1 VGGEGGGLRIKF
13 TLVLLLVGV
22 VPLVSASLFFYFAS
36 KKALFNS
43 VFREL
48 KWSVNEVAV
57 TIESLFDGTGKDLLL
72 ASQSSAFRMYFKEPG
87 KKGYWLAEQHKT
99 LEHLRSIY
107 PEILDE
113 ACFIDST
120 GKEICRIVHDE
131 LAAEEDLSSE
141 EDRSI
146 FFKEAFGMKEG
157 MVYQGRP
164 MISEDTERWVLPNAT
179 PIVVD
184 GRKAAILHFEVTM
197 TYFQRLLDKA
207 INPDRAH
214 GFILNDEGE
223 FMAHTRLQIGE
234 RDRFPMAVTK
244 ETPEGLKEIYGR
256 MMAGGS
262 GIEEFTEGGKAFYL
276 SYRPV
281 KSDPRAGVNMNKWSI
296 GYVLPADR
304 VYVELSILKYN
315 LLAIGA
321 TLLVVIIL
329 ANLLGKYVTK
339 PIRELAV
346 ASTRV
351 ALGKLPKIEVM
362 RDDEIGQLS
371 ESFNRM
377 VDAVNRRDTVL
388 KELATTDGLT
398 GLYNH
403 RFFKSELVKE
413 VKSAL
418 RFNRPLSLLIAD
430 VDWFKQYN
438 DTYGHTAGDMALKK
452 ISNALLKS
460 TRDVDIAAR
469 YGGEEFS
476 IILPE
481 AGIKDALEIAERIRR
496 AVAEEGLHI
505 DKPGGVL
512 TISIGVAELTGGV
525 KDAEGLIKEADKLL
539 YRAKELGRNR
549 VFPDR

>member
-1 VGGEGGGLRIKF
+1 MHLFKKSLRTKF
-13 TLVLLLVGV
+13 TLVLLVVGV
-22 VPLVSASLFFYFAS
+22 VPLVSASLFFYIAS

-48 KWSVNEVAV
+48 KWSVNDVAS
-57 TIESLFDGTGKDLLL
+57 TIESLFDEASKDLLL

-87 KKGYWLAEQHKT
+87 KKGYWLAEQQKT
-99 LEHLRSIY
+99 LKHLRSIY

-120 GKEICRIVHDE
+120 GQEICRIVHDE
-131 LAAEEDLSSE
+131 LAKEVDLSSE
-141 EDRSI
+141 EERST
-146 FFKEAFGMKEG
+146 FFKEAFGMEEG

-179 PIVVD
+179 PVMVD

-207 INPDRAH
+207 INPERAY
-214 GFILNDEGE
+214 GFILNDKGE
-223 FMAHTRLQIGE
+223 FMAHTRLHIGE

-244 ETPEGLKEIYGR
+244 KTPKGLREIYER
-256 MMAGGS
+256 MMNGGT
-262 GIEEFTEGGKAFYL
+262 GIEEFKEGGKGFYL

-281 KSDPRAGVNMNKWSI
+281 NADAKAAVNLNRWSI

-304 VYVELSILKYN
+304 VYVELSILRYN
-315 LLAIGA
+315 LVAIGF

-339 PIRELAV
+339 PIRELAA
-346 ASTRV
+346 ASSRV
-351 ALGKLPKIEVM
+351 AHGKLPKIEVT

-377 VDAVNRRDTVL
+377 AEAVNRRDTVL
-388 KELATTDGLT
+388 RELATTDGLT

-403 RFFKSELVKE
+403 RFFKSELAKE
-413 VKSAL
+413 IKSSQ
-418 RFNRPLSLLIAD
+418 RFNRPLSLILAD
-430 VDWFKQYN
+430 VDWFKRYN
-438 DTYGHTAGDMALKK
+438 DTHGQTAGDMALKR
-452 ISNALLKS
+452 ISGVFLKN
-460 TRDVDIAAR
+460 TRDIDLTAR

-481 AGIKDALEIAERIRR
+481 TGIKDALDTPYRQARGSADRKHRR
-496 AVAEEGLHI
+496 
-505 DKPGGVL
+505 
-512 TISIGVAELTGGV
+512 
-525 KDAEGLIKEADKLL
+525 
-539 YRAKELGRNR
+539 GRTLR
-549 VFPDR
+549 